1 MSKPSKIQPPA
12 SFETA
17 LSELEGIVAGMEA
30 GQMSLEQTLAAYKQ
44 GTALL
49 QFCQKTLQEAQQQVR
64 ILEGN
69 TLQNFPSADDDN

>member
-1 MSKPSKIQPPA
+1 
-12 SFETA
+12 
-17 LSELEGIVAGMEA
+17 
-30 GQMSLEQTLAAYKQ
+30 MSLEQTLAAYKQ